1 MFSFNINDIDNMMNN
16 IQVRATKIN
25 KMISDKKYAFD
36 NYGEFSIP
44 KTKVL
49 LELLNDEIEIN
60 AYKIND
66 MIFKNAIEYIQEV
79 TELTNLDEIND
90 AYGYPKNKIHLTWY
104 EIDLCN
110 KVVVSHIEGVM
121 EYYKNNIKKMKKDIV
136 DSNEKII
143 LFEMDNSSKESKNLF
158 VFKKKIKNNSFD
170 EKYIKEIENEISR
183 IEKMIERNKEILKEL
198 EKFDKE
204 ITPKILILLNYGYSL
219 EKKEFPF
226 LETDILTRTEISEK

>member
-16 IQVRATKIN
+16 VQARATKIN

-49 LELLNDEIEIN
+49 LELLNNETEMN
-60 AYKIND
+60 AYNIND
-66 MIFKNAIEYIQEV
+66 IIFKNAIEYIEEV
-79 TELTNLDEIND
+79 TELTNLEKIND

-110 KVVVSHIEGVM
+110 KIIVSHIEGII
-121 EYYKNNIKKMKKDIV
+121 EYYKNNIKKMKKNIIE
-136 DSNEKII
+136 SNEKII
-143 LFEMDNSSKESKNLF
+143 LFEMDNSNKDSKSLF
-158 VFKKKIKNNSFD
+158 VFKKKIKNSSAD
-170 EKYIKEIENEISR
+170 EKYIKEIENEIIK
-183 IEKMIERNKEILKEL
+183 IEKMIEKNNEILKEL
-198 EKFDKE
+198 EEFDKE
-204 ITPKILILLNYGYSL
+204 VTPKILILLNHGYAL

-226 LETDILTRTEISEK
+226 LETDDKENNKKMNA